1 MGGCSDLYVLRLLQQ
16 AVWSGS
22 GLFKYVVVSKSLV
35 FSLSIVLTPRHA
47 TTPFNDVIETVWFE
61 VPTGLDGSLLAFTRF
76 NAFYRVI
83 ALEWLC
89 LLLDLDNEDYS
100 FDYLDFHSYDNID
113 ALVSCLYSFEKHAVR
128 CKGLSGFNRHNIV
141 SDVIFDN
148 WKHACVDLTGVSPLM
163 ELSSRS
169 FTTGEAALKASA
181 SCKVTKHEK
190 TCIENQHMFILFA
203 FDTFV
208 FLTHEAVELLNGVQ
222 WIMNIIDMI
231 PRSIDVVFKKINF
244 EI

>member
-22 GLFKYVVVSKSLV
+22 GLVKYVVVSKSWV
-35 FSLSIVLTPRHA
+35 FSLSIILTPRHA

-113 ALVSCLYSFEKHAVR
+113 ALISYLYSFEKDH
-128 CKGLSGFNRHNIV
+128 CKELSGFNRHNIV
-141 SDVIFDN
+141 SDVFFDN
-148 WKHACVDLTGVSPLM
+148 CRRVGISVKKETPVNFLTDQRGTLKPADVRVFGWVGGKHACVDLTGVSPLV
-163 ELSSRS
+163 ELSSQS
-169 FTTGEAALKASA
+169 FTTG
-181 SCKVTKHEK
+181 
-190 TCIENQHMFILFA
+190 
-203 FDTFV
+203 
-208 FLTHEAVELLNGVQ
+208 
-222 WIMNIIDMI
+222 
-231 PRSIDVVFKKINF
+231 
-244 EI
+244 